1 MAQLSNNSAG
11 ANLTQRDAGHAA
23 KTFTSEPGY
32 TKAPY
37 SGFLFHVNVFF
48 NDVAP
53 SNIDK
58 KTISLLIKASDLP
71 EVQFET
77 ETLNQYNRKRI
88 VNKRVIYQ
96 PIKLTFHDDVANN
109 VRNMWIAYNQ
119 HYNAD
124 SAHIENAAWKY
135 DNVYR
140 SERFN
145 KAYGLDVNATSPF
158 LDKIEIHS
166 MGDHKYSKMTL
177 VNPVI
182 NSAAFDDHDYKDGA
196 KIMETTFTVEYENII
211 YSTGGTDQIPNFG
224 RNNPE
229 HYDQNISPL
238 GGNTRNF
245 DFFDNINALLDTPI
259 NIADLLGSF
268 VKDQLGIDT
277 QAGRVGGNNNN
288 DSAYDII
295 KKLTGRSSDNNTG
308 GTFNFPEVPTPAT
321 NEVIPNQSGI
331 VTGNSNSVSNG
342 QNVSATPGLATTADA
357 PSSELTE
364 TQQTDASINVTDV
377 GRNPTSSAMSA
388 YLNSAIPNSNFII
401 TQVQQPVTNGKVFL
415 DLQTSQISKS
425 STNTLINQIISSLA
439 NSGMPEI
446 SVTTRDTNGKFLEN
460 KTYNYPLA
468 NTIKNRLSNN
478 VSISHQV
485 IEVQQPLTNGKV
497 FLELQ
502 TSQTSGPSVNTL
514 LNQTISSLANSGI
527 PEISVTV
534 RDTNGKY
541 IRNATNIY

>member
-11 ANLTQRDAGHAA
+11 AELTQRDANHAA

-32 TKAPY
+32 TNAPY
-37 SGFLFHVNVFF
+37 SGFLFHVNVVF
-48 NDVAP
+48 NNVAP
-53 SNIDK
+53 SSIDK
-58 KTISLLIKASDLP
+58 KTVSMLIKASDLP

-77 ETLNQYNRKRI
+77 ETYNQYNRKRI

-295 KKLTGRSSDNNTG
+295 KRLTGRSSDNNTG

-342 QNVSATPGLATTADA
+342 QNVSATLGVATTADA
-357 PSSELTE
+357 PNSELTE

-377 GRNPTSSAMSA
+377 GRNPTTAALNA
-388 YLNSAIPNSNFII
+388 YLNSVIPNGNFIVAGSNYYAGSNSVSAVLQTNNTNDASVDSLVDQAI
-401 TQVQQPVTNGKVFL
+401 QSLQNSGISEIRISVEDTNGNFL
-415 DLQTSQISKS
+415 TYKKSDPALSRSIASNLGGVTVPYQITESVLYESSNTVSLVLQT
-425 STNTLINQIISSLA
+425 TNTNDASTLINQTFQSLR
-439 NSGMPEI
+439 NNGYSEI
-446 SVTTRDTNGKFLEN
+446 RVSVEDTNGEFVD
-460 KTYNYPLA
+460 Y
-468 NTIKNRLSNN
+468 
-478 VSISHQV
+478 Q
-485 IEVQQPLTNGKV
+485 
-497 FLELQ
+497 
-502 TSQTSGPSVNTL
+502 
-514 LNQTISSLANSGI
+514 
-527 PEISVTV
+527 
-534 RDTNGKY
+534 KY
-541 IRNATNIY
+541 SY

>member
-11 ANLTQRDAGHAA
+11 AELTQRDANHAA

-32 TKAPY
+32 TNAPY
-37 SGFLFHVNVFF
+37 SGFLFHVNVVF
-48 NDVAP
+48 NNVAP
-53 SNIDK
+53 SSIDK
-58 KTISLLIKASDLP
+58 KTVSMLIKASDLP

-77 ETLNQYNRKRI
+77 ETYNQYNRKRI

-124 SAHIENAAWKY
+124 SAHITNAAWKY

-140 SERFN
+140 SEGFDR
-145 KAYGLDVNATSPF
+145 AYGLDVNTVTPF

-166 MGDHKYSKMTL
+166 MGNHRYSKMTL
-177 VNPVI
+177 VNPII
-182 NSAAFDDHDYKDGA
+182 NSAAFDDHNYSEGA
-196 KIMETTFTVEYENII
+196 KIMETTFNVEYENII
-211 YSTGGTDQIPNFG
+211 YSTGGTDQISNFG
-224 RNNPE
+224 KNNPE
-229 HYDQNISPL
+229 HYDLNASPL
-238 GGNTRNF
+238 GVDRTSF
-245 DFFDNINALLDTPI
+245 LEALLDTPI

-268 VKDQLGIDT
+268 IKDQVGIDT
-277 QAGRVGGNNNN
+277 QAGRVRGNNNN
-288 DSAYDII
+288 GSAYDII
-295 KKLTGRSSDNNTG
+295 KSATSGSSNNNNNG
-308 GTFNFPEVPTPAT
+308 QFVFPEVPAVVETNTTVATQGGAITGSSNSTSNGGNVSTIITPA
-321 NEVIPNQSGI
+321 V
-331 VTGNSNSVSNG
+331 
-342 QNVSATPGLATTADA
+342 TADT
-357 PSSELTE
+357 PVSELTE